1 MEENYSEYSTYLLV
15 KRYQAEPDKK
25 STKAV
30 ELEKLIRDDLGFSDD
45 VDLLAPEIQDKLNKL
60 VRESKR
66 RSEQFINITSW
77 ILIALIL
84 LSLFNSGCSL
94 MTISSASKFLPNIES
109 MLNENIN
116 PVARFI
122 LENQIPIT
130 ILSFILLGFMLFVLV
145 GVLYRSDTARKMG
158 IILLVSK
165 IAQNFAEPLL
175 VKYVYPSLHDL
186 KFDVPKPIADLTYQ
200 TSLVMSAFVSV
211 IFIVIYGWLI
221 YKFTTP
227 EIKEEFN

>member
-1 MEENYSEYSTYLLV
+1 MEENYSEFSTYILV
-15 KRYQAEPDKK
+15 KRYQEETDKK
-25 STKAV
+25 SPKAV

-45 VDLLAPEIQDKLNKL
+45 VNLIAPEIQDKLNKL

-66 RSEQFINITSW
+66 RSEKFINITSW
-77 ILIALIL
+77 IFIALIL
-84 LSLFNSGCSL
+84 LSLLNSSCSL
-94 MTISSASKFLPNIES
+94 MTISSTSKFLPNIES

-116 PVARFI
+116 PIAKFI
-122 LENQIPIT
+122 LENQALIT
-130 ILSFILLGFMLFVLV
+130 ILSFIVLSIMLVVLV
-145 GVLYRSDTARKMG
+145 GILYRSNLARKIG
-158 IILLVSK
+158 IILLVYK

-186 KFDVPKPIADLTYQ
+186 KFDVPKPIADLAYQ
-200 TSLVMSAFVSV
+200 TSLVVSAFVSV

-221 YKFTTP
+221 YKFTSP

>member
-1 MEENYSEYSTYLLV
+1 MEENYSEFSTYILV
-15 KRYQAEPDKK
+15 KRYQEETDKK
-25 STKAV
+25 SPKAV

-45 VDLLAPEIQDKLNKL
+45 VNLIAPEIQDKLNKL

-66 RSEQFINITSW
+66 RSEKFINLTSW
-77 ILIALIL
+77 IFIALIL
-84 LSLFNSGCSL
+84 LSLLNSSCSL
-94 MTISSASKFLPNIES
+94 MTISSTSKFLPNIES

-116 PVARFI
+116 PIAKFI
-122 LENQIPIT
+122 LENQALIT
-130 ILSFILLGFMLFVLV
+130 ILSFILLSIMLVVLV
-145 GVLYRSDTARKMG
+145 GILYRSNLARKIG
-158 IILLVSK
+158 IILLVYK

-186 KFDVPKPIADLTYQ
+186 KFDVPKPIADLAYQ
-200 TSLVMSAFVSV
+200 TSLVVSAFVSV

-221 YKFTTP
+221 YKFTSP